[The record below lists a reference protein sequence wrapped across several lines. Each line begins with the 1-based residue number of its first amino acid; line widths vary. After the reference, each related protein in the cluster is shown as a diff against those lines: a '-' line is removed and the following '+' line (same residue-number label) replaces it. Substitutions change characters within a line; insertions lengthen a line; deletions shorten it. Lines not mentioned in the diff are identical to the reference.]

1 MCLVNIENLNS
12 IKKRFSFLNP
22 SWAALKYFDEQQFL
36 KIVQGQGTINSSQVL
51 GRLPRKLNLPAQ
63 AQPPQLQHSR
73 SKSQNSSSSV
83 VTSPPASLLSR
94 TPSTTIQRQSSTSSN
109 AKYGN
114 SVPSLRPR
122 SSSQSQ
128 HQLYTSSRV
137 DALKQHQPRPS
148 SSNSNLKNRY
158 PAASP
163 TPERRNTAHSP
174 QSSISK
180 SQSSTTPVSSEKN
193 MKSLEGLLFEH
204 FTYGGEDIQLFS
216 GANQP
221 ATTASS
227 PHPTSRSHSFASAH
241 ASVSTAA
248 TIERK
253 DLNTKRESP
262 QPMTYDKDFQLSPP
276 PPKRRA
282 SLTTTFSSL
291 SCYDSKQAVKLTRSP
306 SFSSIIQNI

>member
-1 MCLVNIENLNS
+1 MINIENLNS

-36 KIVQGQGTINSSQVL
+36 KIVQGQGSINSSQVL

-63 AQPPQLQHSR
+63 ANPPQLQHSR

-83 VTSPPASLLSR
+83 VTSPPSSILSR
-94 TPSTTIQRQSSTSSN
+94 TASTTVQRQSSTSSN
-109 AKYGN
+109 AKYG

-137 DALKQHQPRPS
+137 DALKQQQPRPS

-158 PAASP
+158 ATISPA
-163 TPERRNTAHSP
+163 PERRNTAHS
-174 QSSISK
+174 
-180 SQSSTTPVSSEKN
+180 SQSSFSNNQSTTHASSEKKL
-193 MKSLEGLLFEH
+193 KSLEGLLFEH

-216 GANQP
+216 NANQP
-221 ATTASS
+221 VTTASS
-227 PHPTSRSHSFASAH
+227 PHPTSRSDSS
-241 ASVSTAA
+241 ASVHAPASV
-248 TIERK
+248 ERRE
-253 DLNTKRESP
+253 LSTKRESP